1 MHSCNK
7 LGEEIIDCKFYTFL
21 YSIQCIFAVFP
32 FHIYAHKLH
41 SYLKTIYLTDCKYK
55 ALNLASWLI
64 NLLKIVL

>member
-41 SYLKTIYLTDCKYK
+41 SYLKQSTLLTVNIKH
-55 ALNLASWLI
+55 
-64 NLLKIVL
+64 